1 MKGTYTSLNNIRR
14 QVFEEVARLAYE
26 DADYKEF
33 DELPYKIIQGEYGTY
48 RDSVFLERAIVAERI
63 RLAVGL
69 SPHRANENK
78 PLSRGIK
85 EAARPERY
93 YEPPLINV
101 IKFACNACP
110 DNVIH
115 VTDACQGCLGH
126 PCQEVCPKK
135 AIRVYDHKS
144 HIDQDLCIR
153 CGRCINECPY
163 NAIVRQERPCSKA
176 CGMDAIVSDEH
187 GRADIDYEKC
197 VSCGQCLVNCPFGAI
212 ADKSQIFQVIEAIKS
227 ETPVYAIVAPAI
239 AGQFGPK
246 CPPDKLKP
254 LFRALGFADIHQV
267 SVGADLC
274 TIQEAGEF
282 LKHVPEDQPYMG
294 TSCCPSWSSMAK
306 KLFPDEAKNISMALT
321 PMVFTGRLVKRW
333 KAESEGITECKVC
346 FVGPCSAKKLE
357 ASRKSI
363 RSDVDFVLTFEELA
377 GMIEARGIDV
387 AKLPAEPWDSRASGF
402 AEGFAQSGG
411 VAAAVVE
418 YAKEKDPD
426 REIQTIHAEGLAD
439 CRKMLKD
446 AKAGKY
452 NGCLLEGMACPGG
465 CIAGAGTMIPQNK
478 AKAALAKVIRE
489 APNKLVSENEFS
501 RYRKELEAA
510 PDEEGSFERV
520 RSDYDAPEERT

>member
-1 MKGTYTSLNNIRR
+1 MKGTYTSLNHIRR
-14 QVFEEVARLAYE
+14 QVFEEVARLAYSGDE
-26 DADYKEF
+26 LGKF

-78 PLSRGIK
+78 PLSLGLK
-85 EAARPERY
+85 DAAKPERY

-135 AIRVYDHKS
+135 AISVYDHKS
-144 HIDQDLCIR
+144 HIDQDLCIK
-153 CGRCINECPY
+153 CGRCLNECPY
-163 NAIVRQERPCSKA
+163 GAIVRQERPCSKA
-176 CGMDAIVSDEH
+176 CGMNAIGSDEH

-212 ADKSQIFQVIEAIKS
+212 ADKSQIYQVIQAIKS
-227 ETPVYAIVAPAI
+227 DTPVYAIVAPAI

-246 CPPDKLKP
+246 CTPDKLRP
-254 LFRALGFADIHQV
+254 LFRELGFADVHQV

-282 LKHVPEDQPYMG
+282 LKHVPDDQPYMG
-294 TSCCPSWSSMAK
+294 TSCCPSWSSMVK
-306 KLFPDEAKNISMALT
+306 KLFPKESGNISMALT
-321 PMVFTGRLVKRW
+321 PMVFTGRLVKKW
-333 KAESEGITECKVC
+333 LAENDGVKNARVC
-346 FVGPCSAKKLE
+346 FIGPCSAKKLE
-357 ASRKSI
+357 ASRTSI
-363 RSDVDFVLTFEELA
+363 RSEVDFVLTFEELA
-377 GMIEARGIDV
+377 GMAAAKDIDY
-387 AKLPAEPWDSRASGF
+387 AKLPSEPWDSRASGF

-418 YAKEKDPD
+418 YAKEMDPD
-426 REIQTIHAEGLAD
+426 REIKTVSAEGLD
-439 CRKMLKD
+439 ECRKMIQA

-465 CIAGAGTMIPQNK
+465 CIAGAGTLIPVAK
-478 AKAALAKVIRE
+478 AKGALNKVIKE
-489 APNKLVSENEFS
+489 APIDLVSQTEFS
-501 RYRKELEAA
+501 KFRESLETV
-510 PDEEGSFERV
+510 PDEEGSFE
-520 RSDYDAPEERT
+520 